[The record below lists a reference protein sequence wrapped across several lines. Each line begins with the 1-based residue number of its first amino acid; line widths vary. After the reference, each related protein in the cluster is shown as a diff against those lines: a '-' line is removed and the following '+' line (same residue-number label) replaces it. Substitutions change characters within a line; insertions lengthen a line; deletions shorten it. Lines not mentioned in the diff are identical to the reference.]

1 MVIKSDNNKKMLS
14 LSDIAKEISKPGL
27 LFQFSEEIKSF
38 FELNNNFTKKDTYEN
53 LIKKHGYTEESP
65 LLYKSREDLYLY
77 YDLISG
83 KFKLYTKI
91 GVTFKPDRC

>member
-65 LLYKSREDLYLY
+65 LLYKSREDLF
-77 YDLISG
+77 I
-83 KFKLYTKI
+83 TI
-91 GVTFKPDRC
+91 